1 MTEKRSI
8 ISIRNVTKRFG
19 SAVTAV
25 DNVSLDIQQGE
36 FFALLG
42 PSGCGKTTLLRMV
55 AGFENPTK
63 GQIFIDAQDMS
74 GVDPN
79 HRPVNMVFQSYAVFP
94 HMTVAKNAGYG
105 LKVTGV
111 ARQEIEERVTE
122 ALSLV
127 KLSGFENRFP
137 HQLSG
142 GQVQRVALARA
153 LIKKPKV
160 LLLDEPLSA
169 LDAKLRE
176 AMQIEL
182 VNLQKSVGITFII
195 VTHSQDEAL
204 SVADRIAV
212 MEAGKLRQ
220 TASPTE
226 LYENPN
232 SRFCAD
238 FIGKI
243 NLLEAEVAGIEDGR
257 LLVEIKGEGHKIKV
271 PYEGEAQGK
280 IDIAI
285 RPEKLRLSKAEPA
298 GEAIKLPVKITNM
311 VYYGNT
317 SHIYAE
323 TARGLSLSVDFQNE
337 ARTAEP
343 AIMIGN
349 EMWVSWQ
356 PQDTLVLVE

>member
-1 MTEKRSI
+1 MTEKKPI

-19 SAVTAV
+19 RAVTAV
-25 DNVSLDIQQGE
+25 DNVSLDIQEGE

-42 PSGCGKTTLLRMV
+42 PSGCGKTTLLRML
-55 AGFENPTK
+55 AGFENATE
-63 GQIFIDAQDMS
+63 GRIFIDGQDMS
-74 GVDPN
+74 RVDPN

-111 ARQEIEERVTE
+111 ARQEIEKRVTE

-127 KLSGFENRFP
+127 KLSGFGKRFP

-182 VNLQKSVGITFII
+182 VRLQKSVGITFII

-212 MEAGKLRQ
+212 MEAGKLRP
-220 TASPTE
+220 TASPIE

-243 NLLEAEVAGIEDGR
+243 NLLEAEVIGIENGR
-257 LLVEIKGEGHKIKV
+257 LLVEIKGEGRKIKV
-271 PYEGEAQGK
+271 PYEGEAQGE
-280 IDIAI
+280 IGLAI
-285 RPEKLRLSKAEPA
+285 RPEKLRLSTEEPD
-298 GEAIKLPVKITNM
+298 GEVVKLLVKITNI
-311 VYYGNT
+311 VYFGKA
-317 SHIYAE
+317 SQIYVE
-323 TARGLSLSVDFQNE
+323 NPRGLSLTVDFQNV
-337 ARTAEP
+337 ARPTEP
-343 AIMIGN
+343 SIIIGN

-356 PQDTLVLVE
+356 PEDTLVLVE

>member
-8 ISIRNVTKRFG
+8 ISIRNVTKRFS

>member
-1 MTEKRSI
+1 MTETTSI
-8 ISIRNVTKRFG
+8 ISIQNVTKRFG
-19 SAVTAV
+19 STVTAV
-25 DNVSLDIQQGE
+25 DNISLDIQEGE

-42 PSGCGKTTLLRMV
+42 PSGCGKTTLLRMM
-55 AGFENPTK
+55 AGFENPTE
-63 GQIFIDAQDMS
+63 GRIFIDGQDMS

-111 ARQEIEERVTE
+111 ARQEIEERVIE

-127 KLSGFENRFP
+127 KLSGFEKRFP

-142 GQVQRVALARA
+142 GQQQRVALARA

-182 VNLQKSVGITFII
+182 VKLQKSVGITFII

-220 TASPTE
+220 TASPLE

-243 NLLEAEVAGIEDGR
+243 NLLEAEVAGVEDAR
-257 LLVEIKGEGHKIKV
+257 LLVEIKGEGRKIKV

-280 IDIAI
+280 IGIAI

-298 GEAIKLPVKITNM
+298 GEAIKFPVKITDM
-311 VYYGNT
+311 VYYGNA
-317 SHIYAE
+317 SHIYVE

-343 AIMIGN
+343 TIIIVN

-356 PQDTLVLVE
+356 PEDTLVLVE